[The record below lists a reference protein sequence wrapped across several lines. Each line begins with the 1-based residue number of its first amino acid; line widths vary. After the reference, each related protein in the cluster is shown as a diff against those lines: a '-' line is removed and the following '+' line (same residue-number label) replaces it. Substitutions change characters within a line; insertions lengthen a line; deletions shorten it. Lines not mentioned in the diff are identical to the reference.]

1 MPHFRLLQ
9 LKQKQS
15 KKLVQM
21 KSKWKRKK
29 IKQSQD
35 ITDKLSKYNLLE
47 NELNNV
53 TRQLQVN
60 KIDQEVLALAGIW
73 CY

>member
-1 MPHFRLLQ
+1 M
-9 LKQKQS
+9 KQKQS

-35 ITDKLSKYNLLE
+35 ITDKLNKYNLLE
-47 NELNNV
+47 NELNIV
-53 TRQLQVN
+53 SRQLQVN
-60 KIDQEVLALAGIW
+60 KLEQEVLALARCIVFLNFN
-73 CY
+73 